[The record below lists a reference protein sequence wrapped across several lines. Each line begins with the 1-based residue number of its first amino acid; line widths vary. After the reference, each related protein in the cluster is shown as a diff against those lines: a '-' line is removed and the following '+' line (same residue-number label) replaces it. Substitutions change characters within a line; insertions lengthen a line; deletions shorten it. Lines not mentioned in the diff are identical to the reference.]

1 MPYARRVTMTD
12 WLLYQQSTC
21 AMQTLILVW
30 HFPKFR
36 IFTFHI
42 WLEIVLF
49 FYQLRISLDTTLSFS
64 AVCRFTH
71 ASPPIAV
78 GMCLLHVLSKYFS
91 AQIHTN
97 RTCARRNIAYEMTC
111 QSEKP
116 HREVK
121 KNSVIHSIPNERVY
135 KWRKQLNCRKILGN
149 QNIVFKLNI
158 TIIVWPSFVQSQNSN
173 RKKARKLTIRNGQK
187 HLH

>member
-1 MPYARRVTMTD
+1 MFVCVLHARRVTMTD

-49 FYQLRISLDTTLSFS
+49 FPITHFPGHNSLLLCRVSLYTRVATNCCWYVFIARSFKIFFGSNTHELNVCASYRI
-64 AVCRFTH
+64 
-71 ASPPIAV
+71 
-78 GMCLLHVLSKYFS
+78 
-91 AQIHTN
+91 
-97 RTCARRNIAYEMTC
+97 RNDVPKWKAW
-111 QSEKP
+111 QRSEKELG
-116 HREVK
+116 HTALANK
-121 KNSVIHSIPNERVY
+121 QVY

-149 QNIVFKLNI
+149 QNIVFKLDI
-158 TIIVWPSFVQSQNSN
+158 TIIMWPSFVQSQ
-173 RKKARKLTIRNGQK
+173 KLHQK
-187 HLH
+187 WSKTFALITLAV

>member
-1 MPYARRVTMTD
+1 
-12 WLLYQQSTC
+12 
-21 AMQTLILVW
+21 MQTLILVW

-49 FYQLRISLDTTLSFS
+49 FPNYAFPWTQLSF
-64 AVCRFTH
+64 ALCRVSLQYFSIH
-71 ASPPIAV
+71 ASSPISV

-97 RTCARRNIAYEMTC
+97 WTCAPHAAYEMTC

-116 HREVK
+116 DREVK
-121 KNSVIHSIPNERVY
+121 KNSVTQHLANKQVY

-149 QNIVFKLNI
+149 QNIVFKLDI
-158 TIIVWPSFVQSQNSN
+158 TIIMWPSFVQSQKLHRESQ
-173 RKKARKLTIRNGQK
+173 KANDQK
-187 HLH
+187 WSKTFALITLAV

>member
-1 MPYARRVTMTD
+1 MRVLYARRVTMTD
-12 WLLYQQSTC
+12 WLLYQQSIC
-21 AMQTLILVW
+21 VPCKRSFWCGI
-30 HFPKFR
+30 FR
-36 IFTFHI
+36 NFAFSHFTFD
-42 WLEIVLF
+42 WKLCYF
-49 FYQLRISLDTTLSFS
+49 SQLRISLDTTHSFS
-64 AVCRFTH
+64 AVYRFTH

-158 TIIVWPSFVQSQNSN
+158 TIIMWPSFVQSQNSN
-173 RKKARKLTIRNGQK
+173 RES
-187 HLH
+187 